1 LRDGR
6 VIGEDR
12 RGSTG
17 KSMSGAGLEIRDL
30 SKRYTPRRGVV
41 VEAIR
46 HLDLGVLGGEFLAI
60 VGPSGCG
67 KTTLLHLVAGLEQ
80 PSSGSVRIGGAAPE
94 ELVRRHRLGIAFQDS
109 ALLPWLSV
117 ENNLAL
123 PFKLA
128 GLRVN
133 RDRVRQLI
141 DLVGLKGFEPTR
153 PSQLSGGM
161 RQRAAIARSLCLE
174 PDVLLL
180 DEPFG
185 ALDVVTR
192 RRLNIELARI
202 WRDRAITTL
211 LVTHSVE
218 EALFLS
224 DRTVVME
231 KPGAIAAVVGVP
243 FPRPRTPELLRSDE
257 FHRLTDQVTLCL
269 HS

>member
-1 LRDGR
+1 
-6 VIGEDR
+6 
-12 RGSTG
+12 
-17 KSMSGAGLEIRDL
+17 MSSAGIEIHGL
-30 SKRYTPRRGVV
+30 VKRYFPRRGVV

-46 HLDLGVLGGEFLAI
+46 QFDLSIAAGEFVAI

-67 KTTLLHLVAGLEQ
+67 KSTLLHIVAGLEQ
-80 PSSGSVRIGGAAPE
+80 PSNGNVRIGGASPE

-117 ENNLAL
+117 ESNLAL

-128 GLRVN
+128 GLQVDH
-133 RDRVRQLI
+133 DRVAKLTS
-141 DLVGLKGFEPTR
+141 LVGLEGFERAR

-161 RQRAAIARSLCLE
+161 RQRAAIARALCLE

-185 ALDVVTR
+185 AVDAVTR
-192 RRLNIELARI
+192 RRLNIELERI
-202 WRDRAITTL
+202 WQDRAITTL

-224 DRTVVME
+224 DRTIVME
-231 KPGAIAAVVGVP
+231 KPGAIAQIAQVP
-243 FPRPRTPELLRSDE
+243 FLRPRTPDLLREEE
-257 FHRLTDQVTLCL
+257 FHRLTDQIMGWLQP
-269 HS
+269 

>member
-1 LRDGR
+1 
-6 VIGEDR
+6 
-12 RGSTG
+12 
-17 KSMSGAGLEIRDL
+17 MSGSGASIEIRDL
-30 SKRYTPRRGVV
+30 GKSFVPRRGVT

-46 HLDLGVLGGEFLAI
+46 HIDLTVPAGEFLAI

-67 KTTLLHLVAGLEQ
+67 KSTLLHLVAGLEK
-80 PSSGSVRIGGAAPE
+80 PSSGTVRIGGAAPE
-94 ELVRRHRLGIAFQDS
+94 ELARRHRLGVAFQDP

-117 ENNLAL
+117 RTNLGL

-128 GLRVN
+128 GAPVNQERV
-133 RDRVRQLI
+133 QELI
-141 DLVGLKGFEPTR
+141 DLVGLKGFELAR

-161 RQRAAIARSLCLE
+161 RQRAAIARSLCLQ

-185 ALDVVTR
+185 ALDAVTR
-192 RRLNIELARI
+192 RRLNIELERI

-224 DRTVVME
+224 DRTIVME
-231 KPGAIAAVVGVP
+231 RPGAIAQVVQVP
-243 FPRPRTPELLRSDE
+243 FPRPRTPELLRREE
-257 FHRLTDQVTLCL
+257 FHQLTDQITLWL
-269 HS
+269 EP

>member
-1 LRDGR
+1 
-6 VIGEDR
+6 
-12 RGSTG
+12 
-17 KSMSGAGLEIRDL
+17 MSGAGIEIRDL
-30 SKRYTPRRGVV
+30 SKRYVPRRGVV

-46 HLDLGVLGGEFLAI
+46 HLDLSVAAGAFLAI

-67 KTTLLHLVAGLEQ
+67 KSTLLHLVAGLEEA
-80 PSSGSVRIGGAAPE
+80 SSGSILIGGAVPE
-94 ELVRRHRLGIAFQDS
+94 ELVRHHRLGIAFQDS

-117 ENNLAL
+117 ESNLAL

-128 GLRVN
+128 GRSVI
-133 RDRVRQLI
+133 RDRVSELI
-141 DLVGLKGFEPTR
+141 DLVGLKGFERAR

-161 RQRAAIARSLCLE
+161 RQRTAIARSLCLE

-192 RRLNIELARI
+192 RRLNIELERI

-224 DRTVVME
+224 DRTIVME
-231 KPGAIAAVVGVP
+231 KPGAIAQVVDVP
-243 FPRPRTPELLRSDE
+243 FPRPRTPELLRCDE
-257 FHRLTDQVTLCL
+257 FHHLTDQVTVWLQG
-269 HS
+269 

>member
-1 LRDGR
+1 
-6 VIGEDR
+6 
-12 RGSTG
+12 
-17 KSMSGAGLEIRDL
+17 MNGAAIEIQDL
-30 SKRYTPRRGVV
+30 AKRYVPRRGEV

-46 HLDLGVLGGEFLAI
+46 HLDLSVAAGEFLAI

-67 KTTLLHLVAGLEQ
+67 KTTLLHLVAGLEH
-80 PSSGSVRIGGAAPE
+80 PSSGSVRIGGAVPE
-94 ELVRRHRLGIAFQDS
+94 QLVRRHRLGIAFQDS

-117 ENNLAL
+117 ERNLAL
-123 PFKLA
+123 PFQLA
-128 GLRVN
+128 GLPVN
-133 RDRVRQLI
+133 RDRVSKLI
-141 DLVGLKGFEPTR
+141 DLVGLKGFERTR

-192 RRLNIELARI
+192 RRLNIELERI

-224 DRTVVME
+224 DQTIVME
-231 KPGAIAAVVGVP
+231 KPGAIAQVVEVP
-243 FPRPRTPELLRSDE
+243 FPRPRTPELLRRE
-257 FHRLTDQVTLCL
+257 QFHHLADQITLWL
-269 HS
+269 RP